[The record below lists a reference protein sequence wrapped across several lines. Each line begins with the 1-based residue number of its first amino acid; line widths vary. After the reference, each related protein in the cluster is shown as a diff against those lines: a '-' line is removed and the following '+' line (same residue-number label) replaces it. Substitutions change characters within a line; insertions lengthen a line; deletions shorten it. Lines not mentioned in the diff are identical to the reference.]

1 MYYIFNSEGVLVGT
15 SNHEPDQT
23 DLSSRGEY
31 YSKDESEL
39 QLNFN
44 RVVGGKYG
52 GIYEAVET
60 PEDVAQQQTAKIVSQ
75 RNKLLTKSDWVVT
88 RHLEEKM
95 TGKDHTLSEEQFAEF
110 LNYRQEL
117 RDITRLEN
125 FPFISLPE
133 TPKFLE

>member
-1 MYYIFNSEGVLVGT
+1 MFYIFNVDGNLVGT
-15 SNHEPDQT
+15 SDYEPNLEDLQTRNEYFTESDQ
-23 DLSSRGEY
+23 DLI
-31 YSKDESEL
+31 
-39 QLNFN
+39 FN

-52 GIYEAVET
+52 GIYEIVET
-60 PEDVAQQQTAKIVSQ
+60 PEDVIQQQTTKIVSQ
-75 RNKLLTKSDWVVT
+75 RNGLLNKYDWIVT

-95 TGKDHTLSEEQFAEF
+95 TGKDQTLSEEQFVEF

-117 RDITRLEN
+117 RDITELEN

>member
-1 MYYIFNSEGVLVGT
+1 MFYIFNADGNLVGT
-15 SNHEPDQT
+15 SDYEPNLEDLQT
-23 DLSSRGEY
+23 RNEYFTESNQDLI
-31 YSKDESEL
+31 
-39 QLNFN
+39 FN

-52 GIYEAVET
+52 GIYEIVET
-60 PEDVAQQQTAKIVSQ
+60 PEDVIQQQTAKIVSQ
-75 RNKLLTKSDWVVT
+75 RNTLLTKSDWVVT

-95 TGKDHTLSEEQFAEF
+95 TGKDQTLSEEQFVEF

-117 RDITRLEN
+117 RDITKLED

>member
-1 MYYIFNSEGVLVGT
+1 MFYIFNAYGNLVGT
-15 SNHEPDQT
+15 SDYEPNLEDLQT
-23 DLSSRGEY
+23 RDEYFTESNQDLV
-31 YSKDESEL
+31 
-39 QLNFN
+39 FN

-52 GIYEAVET
+52 GIYEIVET
-60 PEDVAQQQTAKIVSQ
+60 LEDVTQQQTTKIVSH
-75 RNKLLTKSDWVVT
+75 RNNLLTKSDWVVT

-95 TGKDHTLSEEQFAEF
+95 TGKDHTLSEEQFVEF

-117 RDITRLEN
+117 RDITKLEG

>member
-1 MYYIFNSEGVLVGT
+1 MSL
-15 SNHEPDQT
+15 
-23 DLSSRGEY
+23 
-31 YSKDESEL
+31 
-39 QLNFN
+39 N

-52 GIYEAVET
+52 GIYEIVET
-60 PEDVAQQQTAKIVSQ
+60 PEDVTQQQTAKIVSQ
-75 RNKLLTKSDWVVT
+75 RNKLLNKFDWVVS

-95 TGKDHTLSEEQFAEF
+95 TGKDQTLSEEQSIEF

-117 RDITRLEN
+117 RDITKLED

>member
-1 MYYIFNSEGVLVGT
+1 MFYIFNADGNLVGT
-15 SNHEPDQT
+15 SDYEPNLEDLQT
-23 DLSSRGEY
+23 RDEYFTESNQDLI
-31 YSKDESEL
+31 
-39 QLNFN
+39 FN

-52 GIYEAVET
+52 GIYEIVET
-60 PEDVAQQQTAKIVSQ
+60 PEDVIQQQTTKIISQ
-75 RNKLLTKSDWVVT
+75 RNSLLTKFDWIVT

-95 TGKDHTLSEEQFAEF
+95 TGKDQTLSEEQFVEF

-117 RDITRLEN
+117 RDITKLED

>member
-1 MYYIFNSEGVLVGT
+1 MFYIFNADGNLLGT
-15 SNHEPDQT
+15 SDYEPNLEDLQTRDEYFTESDQ
-23 DLSSRGEY
+23 DLIFS
-31 YSKDESEL
+31 
-39 QLNFN
+39 

-52 GIYEAVET
+52 GIYEIVET
-60 PEDVAQQQTAKIVSQ
+60 PEDVTQQQTAKIVSQ
-75 RNKLLTKSDWVVT
+75 RNGLLNKYDWIVT

-95 TGKDHTLSEEQFAEF
+95 TGKDQTLSEEQFVEF

-117 RDITRLEN
+117 RDITELED

>member
-1 MYYIFNSEGVLVGT
+1 MQTRNEYFTESNQDLIF
-15 SNHEPDQT
+15 H
-23 DLSSRGEY
+23 
-31 YSKDESEL
+31 
-39 QLNFN
+39 

-52 GIYEAVET
+52 GIYEIVET
-60 PEDVAQQQTAKIVSQ
+60 PEDITQQQTNKIVSE
-75 RNKLLTKSDWVVT
+75 RNTLLTKFDRIVT

-95 TGKDHTLSEEQFAEF
+95 TGKDHTLSEEQFVEF

-117 RDITRLEN
+117 RDITELED

>member
-1 MYYIFNSEGVLVGT
+1 MFYIFNADGNLVGT
-15 SNHEPDQT
+15 SDYEPNLEDLQT
-23 DLSSRGEY
+23 RNEYFTESNRG
-31 YSKDESEL
+31 L
-39 QLNFN
+39 FFN

-60 PEDVAQQQTAKIVSQ
+60 PEDIAQQQTTKIVSH
-75 RNKLLTKSDWVVT
+75 RNKLLTKFEWVVT

-95 TGKDHTLSEEQFAEF
+95 TGKDHTLSEEQFVEF

-117 RDITRLEN
+117 RDITKLED
-125 FPFISLPE
+125 FPFIPLPE